1 MISAPATAV
10 SNADTGSYTKGCHM
24 AKKKNGRN
32 PRNTMESTDRKLIG
46 NAFDDAIRFA
56 RKNSSHPNAPKI
68 YDLVGPILKRRC
80 LQPAARNQKT
90 IRAALWKFG
99 YRHFNSMDQ

>member
-1 MISAPATAV
+1 
-10 SNADTGSYTKGCHM
+10 M

-32 PRNTMESTDRKLIG
+32 PRNALESTDRKLIG

-68 YDLVGPILKRRC
+68 YDLVGPILKRRKAAVYSSMEIRI
-80 LQPAARNQKT
+80 PA
-90 IRAALWKFG
+90 F
-99 YRHFNSMDQ
+99 

>member
-32 PRNTMESTDRKLIG
+32 PRNTMESSDRKLIG

-56 RKNSSHPNAPKI
+56 RESSSHPNVPKI
-68 YDLVGPILKRRC
+68 YDLVGPILKRRK
-80 LQPAARNQKT
+80 AAVYNLLPE
-90 IRAALWKFG
+90 IRKRFG
-99 YRHFNSMDQ
+99 HLYGNSDPGL